1 MKSYILEIYFQITW
15 IASKDNIKTDVKEA
29 KWEDVECILL
39 AQDRKP
45 VAGSCKDGS
54 DADDSVNVEYFLA
67 VDF

>member
-15 IASKDNIKTDVKEA
+15 IASKDNIKTDVKA
-29 KWEDVECILL
+29 KWEGVECILL
-39 AQDRKP
+39 AQDRKS